1 MVYVLFGAEDFLLY
15 EELEGIKASLGPD
28 DPDDMVGLNITRLA
42 GQSLSLPELQAVC
55 DTVPF
60 LASSR
65 LVIVEGLLKR
75 FEPRRPAR
83 PRPGAAP
90 RGPDAEQET
99 STQETGA
106 SPSRRGQS
114 TRELE
119 GGWEALG
126 DYARRMP
133 ETTHL
138 VLVDLV
144 EEALSRSN
152 PLLTLLKPVAQVRE
166 FRKLREPALEQW
178 VRERA
183 SRLGIRVAPAALN
196 LLVQVVGDN
205 LRVLNSEL
213 EKLSLYA
220 GDEPVQPQHVHD
232 LVASARES
240 TIFSLIDAV
249 AEGKLP
255 RAQYALHQLLKD
267 GWAEPQILF
276 RLSQQFRLL
285 LLAKVLGQQKVAG
298 QALMQRLGIRSEY
311 PFKKTVSQARRY
323 SVPSLENVL
332 RRLLD
337 TDVAV
342 KTGKL
347 HPEVALELLVTDLCR
362 GALA

>member
-1 MVYVLFGAEDFLLY
+1 MVYVLFGDEDFLLS
-15 EELEGIKASLGPD
+15 EELEGIKSSLGPD
-28 DPDDMVGLNITRLA
+28 DDMADLNTTRLA
-42 GQSLSLPELQAVC
+42 GQSLTLPELRAVC
-55 DTVPF
+55 DAVPF

-83 PRPGAAP
+83 TRPTAGSQSRA
-90 RGPDAEQET
+90 AEQET
-99 STQETGA
+99 
-106 SPSRRGQS
+106 PSQADEPSQARRGQRTS
-114 TRELE
+114 ALE

-144 EEALSRSN
+144 ENALNRSN

-166 FRKLREPALEQW
+166 FRKLRGQALEQW
-178 VRERA
+178 VRERV
-183 SRLGIRVAPAALN
+183 SRLGIRVAPPALT
-196 LLVQVVGDN
+196 LLIQVVGDN
-205 LRVLNSEL
+205 LRILNSEL

-220 GDEPVQPQHVHD
+220 GEEPVQPQHVHD

-255 RAQYALHQLLKD
+255 RAQHALHELLKD

-285 LLAKVLGQQKVAG
+285 LLAKVLGQQKVSG
-298 QALMQRLGIRSEY
+298 QALKQRLGIRSEF
-311 PFKKTVSQARRY
+311 PFNKTVEQARRY
-323 SVPSLENVL
+323 SVPSLEDVL

-337 TDVAV
+337 TDIAV
-342 KTGKL
+342 KTGRL
-347 HPEVALELLVTDLCR
+347 HPDVALELLVTDLCR
-362 GALA
+362 PAP

>member
-1 MVYVLFGAEDFLLY
+1 MVYVLFGDEDFLLS
-15 EELEGIKASLGPD
+15 EELEGIKSSLGPD
-28 DPDDMVGLNITRLA
+28 DDMADLNTARLA
-42 GQSLSLPELQAVC
+42 GQSLTLPELKAIC
-55 DTVPF
+55 DSVPF

-75 FEPRRPAR
+75 FEPRRSAR
-83 PRPGAAP
+83 QRSGAAA
-90 RGPDAEQET
+90 RGLGTEPET
-99 STQETGA
+99 STQEAGA

-126 DYARRMP
+126 DYARQMP

-144 EEALSRSN
+144 ENPLNRSN
-152 PLLTLLKPVAQVRE
+152 PLLALLKPVAQVRE
-166 FRKLREPALEQW
+166 FRKLRGLALEQW
-178 VRERA
+178 VRERV
-183 SRLGIRVAPAALN
+183 SRLGIHVTPPALT
-196 LLVQVVGDN
+196 LLIQVVGDN
-205 LRVLNSEL
+205 LRILNSEL

-220 GDEPVQPQHVHD
+220 GEEPVQPQHVRD

-249 AEGKLP
+249 AERKLP
-255 RAQYALHQLLKD
+255 RAQHALHELLKD

-285 LLAKVLGQQKVAG
+285 LLAKVLGQQKVSG
-298 QALMQRLGIRSEY
+298 QALMQRLGIRSEF
-311 PFKKTVSQARRY
+311 PFKKTVQQARRY

-342 KTGKL
+342 KTGRL
-347 HPEVALELLVTDLCR
+347 HPDVALELLVTDLCR
-362 GALA
+362 PTP